1 LAAYILLDLEA
12 NWYLGIISLGV
23 WVAVSVAKLAIE
35 NAGLTQ
41 EQINFFVGVDLM
53 NQIISTSFA
62 QER

>member
-1 LAAYILLDLEA
+1 LAAYISLDLEE

-41 EQINFFVGVDLM
+41 EQINFFIGGDLM